1 MVRLLFSFSFFFITP
16 PPSNSLSFLFAAL
29 GIPWL
34 MIQVDELFRLCQED
48 FPVWD
53 AFERRYFMCRVRLF
67 GVIAD
72 LPAKGQL
79 LNFVTSFSLAESWCC
94 ICTTPRSAEMQTG
107 AISSVSTAALRNV
120 EVARA
125 KAKEFATASRTQQAE
140 LRKAHGTNGTAHF
153 LFDFGFF
160 FFVFF
165 LPPPFCLARS

>member
-1 MVRLLFSFSFFFITP
+1 
-16 PPSNSLSFLFAAL
+16 
-29 GIPWL
+29 

-160 FFVFF
+160 FLFFFF
-165 LPPPFCLARS
+165 LRHFVSLVLKMPHCRSECNIGLPNLWVRCSVI